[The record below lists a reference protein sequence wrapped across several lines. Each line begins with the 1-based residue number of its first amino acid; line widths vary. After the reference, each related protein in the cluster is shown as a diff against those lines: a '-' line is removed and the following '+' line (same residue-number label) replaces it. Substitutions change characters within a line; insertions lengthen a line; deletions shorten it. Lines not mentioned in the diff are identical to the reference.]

1 MARIESNPNTKVVA
15 LNGNRL
21 GQIGGAVVACVVM
34 AFSFYMR
41 EVDAFTAFT
50 RVGWAF
56 VIGYGATFFL
66 VRVILV
72 TTLRQMVEER
82 RRTLEERRAGRDE
95 VLLVRGRARAGP
107 SPMAAAEEE
116 TTPESGL
123 ER

>member
-21 GQIGGAVVACVVM
+21 GQIAGALVACVVM

-41 EVDAFTAFT
+41 DVDAFTAFT
-50 RVGWAF
+50 RIGWAF

-82 RRTLEERRAGRDE
+82 RRTLEERRPTRRE
-95 VLLVRGRARAGP
+95 QR
-107 SPMAAAEEE
+107 SEAAAEEE
-116 TTPESGL
+116 ATLESEL
-123 ER
+123 ES